1 MDAEV
6 KSGGRAP
13 NVTARLYGVLCG
25 SALGA
30 FPVVLAFCY
39 VAYLLAPSLP
49 LYVWIALT
57 PFVYLVAKWVF
68 NLIALGLIRASLR
81 PVEEGYYEM
90 DPANPNVGSWMLN
103 ASLTSMGRYLVGFL
117 PLGQPGLASHVLRIL
132 GARIGRNAI
141 ASSII
146 DPPLVEMGEGSVAG
160 GGSIISGHALDGK
173 KIYIGRVKIGRNVL
187 IGGNTI
193 VLPGV
198 EIGDG
203 AVVAAMSLIPKKT
216 RIPPRTVWMGIPARQ
231 VGYVDEEGNIIIEQ
245 GKDGSVSGHI

>member
-1 MDAEV
+1 MGKV
-6 KSGGRAP
+6 GRAP
-13 NVTARLYGVLCG
+13 NITVWLYGILLCSG
-25 SALGA
+25 LIA
-30 FPVVLAFCY
+30 FPFILALCY
-39 VAYLLAPSLP
+39 VIHLVLPDLPVYVWVALAPAV
-49 LYVWIALT
+49 YV
-57 PFVYLVAKWVF
+57 VAKWVF
-68 NLIALGLIRASLR
+68 SFAALGLIRASLK

-90 DPANPNVGSWMLN
+90 DPSNPNVGNWMLN

-117 PLGQPGLASHVLRIL
+117 PLGQPGLASHVLRII
-132 GARIGRNAI
+132 GAKMGRNAI
-141 ASSII
+141 ASSIV

-173 KIYIGRVKIGRNVL
+173 KIYVGRVKIGKNVL

-203 AVVAAMSLIPKKT
+203 AVIAAMSLIPKKA

-231 VGYVDEEGNIIIEQ
+231 VGYVDDEGNIVIERKE
-245 GKDGSVSGHI
+245 GEESISGHI